1 MDEPTLDE
9 LRDAKAAVVRE
20 LKGHDGFLGAGIGRD
35 HDGRMV
41 VQVNWRAA
49 PAGITP
55 PAQIGNVAVTHQ
67 VVGTIRPLGK

>member
-20 LKGHDGFLGAGIGRD
+20 LRGYDGFLGAGIGRD
-35 HDGRMV
+35 RDGRMV
-41 VQVNWRAA
+41 VQVNWRAE

-67 VVGTIRPLGK
+67 VVGTLKPLSE

>member
-35 HDGRMV
+35 RDGHMV
-41 VQVNWRAA
+41 VQVNWRAE
-49 PAGITP
+49 PAGIPP
-55 PAQIGNVAVTHQ
+55 PARIGNVAVTHQ
-67 VVGTIRPLGK
+67 VIGTLRPLGE

>member
-20 LKGHDGFLGAGIGRD
+20 LKGHGDFLGAGIGRD

-41 VQVNWRAA
+41 VQVNWRTA
-49 PAGITP
+49 PVGITP
-55 PAQIGNVAVTHQ
+55 PAQVGNVAVTHQ
-67 VVGTIRPLGK
+67 VVGTLRPLGK